1 MVESGEEYLA
11 DELSNHHCLVGL
23 MDYHL
28 EIEAHDIQYDL
39 GWIEWD
45 TIFIFQI
52 NEFLDEW
59 YSGKRR
65 NHPTVIDLGEINLVN
80 SEKLETIAGKTVH
93 EITGKRT
100 PLDGI
105 SFHSSDL
112 KLPKE
117 AIRSARGF
125 VYCNMDTFFIQAEIP
140 ELGGITTSIF
150 RSRAFS
156 YWKINHLLGR
166 EDPV

>member
-1 MVESGEEYLA
+1 M
-11 DELSNHHCLVGL
+11 
-23 MDYHL
+23 
-28 EIEAHDIQYDL
+28 
-39 GWIEWD
+39 
-45 TIFIFQI
+45 
-52 NEFLDEW
+52 
-59 YSGKRR
+59 
-65 NHPTVIDLGEINLVN
+65 N

-105 SFHSSDL
+105 SFHSSEL
-112 KLPKE
+112 EFPKE
-117 AIRSARGF
+117 AIRPARGF
-125 VYCNMDTFFIQAEIP
+125 VYGNMDAFFIQAEIP

-150 RSRAFS
+150 RSRTFS